1 LGIFLFNQEIE
12 LVYESFESNDTYDN
26 ILSSIDAKWVE
37 EALFTTQKASIRRRR
52 LPAEQAVWLIIMMGL
67 MRNSSIKEVCGSLD
81 IALQTNPEEMY
92 SHVAPSVLTDC
103 RKRLGESPMS
113 YLFNTT
119 CAAWHNSILSK
130 KHSLGLHLLAVDGTT
145 FRAQDT
151 PNNRAEFGFIS
162 KKNPVYPQL
171 RMVSLHSTQ
180 TRMLLGAAFDGC
192 DVGEITLAKRLL
204 TDIPENSLTLF
215 DRCYFSADLMLNWQQ
230 VGLNKHWLTPVK
242 KSMRYEVIERFANND
257 LLIEM
262 PVSPQARKKNPS
274 LPETWQARMI
284 CYQHPK
290 GEIKGFITSLIDPA
304 LYPMETLLS
313 VYWERWEIEQSFG
326 ELKNSQLNGEVTLRS
341 RFPEGVRQEL
351 WGVLLGYNL
360 IRLEMVQIAQE
371 AEVEPTRISFTSA
384 ICIIDMQI
392 RGYAL
397 SGNGTIPKKLRLMRE
412 DVKHFILPKKR
423 KHRAFP
429 RSVLYIPSKYP
440 LRYKPQIA

>member
-1 LGIFLFNQEIE
+1 ME
-12 LVYESFESNDTYDN
+12 LVYESFENNDSYNNVLTA
-26 ILSSIDAKWVE
+26 IDTKWIE
-37 EALFTTQKASIRRRR
+37 EALFKTQKASIRRRR

-67 MRNSSIKEVCGSLD
+67 MRNHSIKEVCGSLD
-81 IALQTNPEEMY
+81 IALQINPDEAY

-119 CAAWHNSILSK
+119 CAAWHKKIVSKPHSI
-130 KHSLGLHLLAVDGTT
+130 GLDLLAVDGTT

-151 PNNRAEFGFIS
+151 PDNRDEFGFIS
-162 KKNPVYPQL
+162 KNHPVYPQL

-180 TRMLLGAAFDGC
+180 TRMLLGAAFDSC
-192 DVGEITLAKRLL
+192 NIGEITLAKRLL
-204 TDIPENSLTLF
+204 TDIPEDSLTLF

-230 VGLNKHWLTPVK
+230 FGINAHWLTPVK
-242 KSMRYEVIERFANND
+242 KSMRYDIIERFSDND

-262 PVSPQARKKNPS
+262 PVSPQARAKNPT
-274 LPETWQARMI
+274 LPETWQARMF
-284 CYQHPK
+284 CYKQPK
-290 GEIKGFITSLIDPA
+290 GEIKGFITSLVDPTH
-304 LYPMETLLS
+304 YSMEALLS

-326 ELKNSQLNGEVTLRS
+326 ELKNSQLNGEITLRS

-360 IRLEMVQIAQE
+360 VRLEMMNIAQE
-371 AEVEPTRISFTSA
+371 AKVEPTRISFTSA

-397 SGNGTIPKKLRLMRE
+397 SGDGTIPKKLRLMRE
-412 DVKHFILPKKR
+412 DVKHFILPKKD
-423 KHRAFP
+423 KAPNVFTL
-429 RSVLYIPSKYP
+429 SALYTIKIFTEVYTRD
-440 LRYKPQIA
+440 L

>member
-1 LGIFLFNQEIE
+1 ME
-12 LVYESFESNDTYDN
+12 LVCESFESNDSYDT
-26 ILSSIDAKWVE
+26 ILEAIDAKWIE
-37 EALFTTQKASIRRRR
+37 EALFTTKKASIRRRR

-113 YLFNTT
+113 YLFSTT
-119 CAAWHNSILSK
+119 CAAWHNSILPN

-151 PNNRAEFGFIS
+151 PENREEFGFIS
-162 KKNPVYPQL
+162 KSHPVYPQL

-215 DRCYFSADLMLNWQQ
+215 DRCYFSADLMLNWRQF
-230 VGLNKHWLTPVK
+230 GLNAHWLTPVK
-242 KSMRYEVIERFANND
+242 KSMRYEVIDRFADND

-262 PVSPQARKKNPS
+262 PVSPQAIKKNPT
-274 LPETWQARMI
+274 LPGTWQARMI

-290 GEIKGFITSLIDPA
+290 GEIKGFITSLIDPV

-313 VYWERWEIEQSFG
+313 IYWERWEIEQSFG

-351 WGVLLGYNL
+351 WGILLGYNL

-371 AEVEPTRISFTSA
+371 AKVEPTRISFTSA

-397 SGNGTIPKKLRLMRE
+397 SGDGTIPKKLRLMRE

-423 KHRAFP
+423 KHRTFP
-429 RSVLYIPSKYP
+429 RSVLYMPSRYP
-440 LRYKPQIA
+440 LRYKPKIA

>member
-1 LGIFLFNQEIE
+1 MFNQEME
-12 LVYESFESNDTYDN
+12 LVCESFESNDSYDT
-26 ILSSIDAKWVE
+26 ILEAIDAKWIE
-37 EALFTTQKASIRRRR
+37 EALFTTKKASIRRRR

-113 YLFNTT
+113 YLFSTT
-119 CAAWHNSILSK
+119 CAAWHNSILPN

-151 PNNRAEFGFIS
+151 PENREEFGFIS
-162 KKNPVYPQL
+162 KSHPVYPQL

-215 DRCYFSADLMLNWQQ
+215 DRCYFSADLMLNWRQF
-230 VGLNKHWLTPVK
+230 GLNAHWLTPVK
-242 KSMRYEVIERFANND
+242 KSMRYEVIDRFADND

-262 PVSPQARKKNPS
+262 PVSPQAIKKNPT
-274 LPETWQARMI
+274 LPGTWQARMI

-290 GEIKGFITSLIDPA
+290 GEIKGFITSLIDPV

-313 VYWERWEIEQSFG
+313 IYWERWEIEQSFG

-351 WGVLLGYNL
+351 WGILLGYNL

-371 AEVEPTRISFTSA
+371 AKVEPTRISFTSA

-397 SGNGTIPKKLRLMRE
+397 SGDGTIPKKLRLMRE

-423 KHRAFP
+423 KHRTFP
-429 RSVLYIPSKYP
+429 RSVLYMPSRYP
-440 LRYKPQIA
+440 LRYKPKIA

>member
-1 LGIFLFNQEIE
+1 MA
-12 LVYESFESNDTYDN
+12 LVYESFENKDSYNNVLTA
-26 ILSSIDAKWVE
+26 IDAEWIE
-37 EALFTTQKASIRRRR
+37 EALFSTHKASIRRRR

-67 MRNSSIKEVCGSLD
+67 MRNHSIKEVCGSLD
-81 IALQTNPEEMY
+81 IALQTNPDKIY

-113 YLFNTT
+113 YLFSTT
-119 CAAWHNSILSK
+119 CAAWDKTIMPK
-130 KHSLGLHLLAVDGTT
+130 KHELGLNLLAVDGTI

-151 PNNRAEFGFIS
+151 PKNRAEFGLIS
-162 KKNPVYPQL
+162 KKHPVYPQL

-180 TRMLLGAAFDGC
+180 TRMLLGAAFDSC
-192 DVGEITLAKRLL
+192 DVGEITLAKRLFG
-204 TDIPENSLTLF
+204 DIPENSLTLF

-230 VGLNKHWLTPVK
+230 FGLNAHWLTPVK
-242 KSMRYEVIERFANND
+242 KHMRYDVIERFSDND

-262 PVSPQARKKNPS
+262 PISPQAQAKNPT
-274 LPETWQARMI
+274 LPTTWRARMI
-284 CYQHPK
+284 CYQEPK

-304 LYPMETLLS
+304 IYSMEALLS

-326 ELKNSQLNGEVTLRS
+326 ELKNSQLNGEITLRS

-351 WGVLLGYNL
+351 WGILLGYNL
-360 IRLEMVQIAQE
+360 VRLEMVHIAQE
-371 AEVEPTRISFTSA
+371 ADVEPSRVSFTAA

-397 SGNGTIPKKLRLMRE
+397 SGDGTIPKKLQLMRE

-423 KHRAFP
+423 KHRTFS
-429 RSVLYIPSKYP
+429 RSVLYIPSRYP
-440 LRYKPQIA
+440 LRYKPKIA

>member
-1 LGIFLFNQEIE
+1 ME
-12 LVYESFESNDTYDN
+12 LVYESFENKDSYNNVLTAIDT
-26 ILSSIDAKWVE
+26 KWIE
-37 EALFTTQKASIRRRR
+37 EALFKTQKASIRLRR

-67 MRNSSIKEVCGSLD
+67 MRNHSIKEVCGSLD
-81 IALQTNPEEMY
+81 IALQINPDETY

-113 YLFNTT
+113 YLFSTT
-119 CAAWHNSILSK
+119 CAAWHKTIISQSHSI
-130 KHSLGLHLLAVDGTT
+130 GLNLLAVDGTV

-151 PNNRAEFGFIS
+151 PENRDEFGFIS
-162 KKNPVYPQL
+162 KNYPVYPQL

-180 TRMLLGAAFDGC
+180 TRMLLGAAFDSC
-192 DVGEITLAKRLL
+192 DIGEITLAKRLL
-204 TDIPENSLTLF
+204 TDIPEDSLTLF

-230 VGLNKHWLTPVK
+230 FGINAHWLTPVK
-242 KSMRYEVIERFANND
+242 KNMRYEVIERLSDND

-262 PVSPQARKKNPS
+262 PVSPQARAKNPT

-284 CYQHPK
+284 CYKQPK
-290 GEIKGFITSLIDPA
+290 GEIKGFITSLIDPKH
-304 LYPMETLLS
+304 YSMESLLS
-313 VYWERWEIEQSFG
+313 IYWDRWEIEQSFG
-326 ELKNSQLNGEVTLRS
+326 ELKNSQLNGEITLRS

-360 IRLEMVQIAQE
+360 IRLEMVHIAQE
-371 AEVEPTRISFTSA
+371 ANVEPTRISFTSA

-397 SGNGTIPKKLRLMRE
+397 SGDGTIPKKLRLMRE

-423 KHRAFP
+423 KHRTFS
-429 RSVLYIPSKYP
+429 RSVLYIPSRYP
-440 LRYKPQIA
+440 LRYKPKIA

>member
-1 LGIFLFNQEIE
+1 ME
-12 LVYESFESNDTYDN
+12 LVYESFENQDSYNNVLTAIDT
-26 ILSSIDAKWVE
+26 KWIE
-37 EALFTTQKASIRRRR
+37 EALFKTQKASIRRRR

-67 MRNSSIKEVCGSLD
+67 MRNHSIKEVCGSLD
-81 IALQTNPEEMY
+81 IALQINPDETY

-113 YLFNTT
+113 YLFSTT
-119 CAAWHNSILSK
+119 CASWHETIISK
-130 KHSLGLHLLAVDGTT
+130 PHSLGLNLLAVDGTT

-151 PNNRAEFGFIS
+151 PENRAEFGFIS
-162 KKNPVYPQL
+162 KKHPVYPQL

-180 TRMLLGAAFDGC
+180 TRMLLGAAFDSC
-192 DVGEITLAKRLL
+192 DIGETTLAKRLL
-204 TDIPENSLTLF
+204 TDIPEDSLTLF

-230 VGLNKHWLTPVK
+230 FGINAHWLTPVK
-242 KSMRYEVIERFANND
+242 KSMRYEVIKRYADND

-262 PVSPQARKKNPS
+262 PVSPQARAKNPT

-284 CYQHPK
+284 CYKQPK
-290 GEIKGFITSLIDPA
+290 GEIKGFITSLIDSELYTMEA
-304 LYPMETLLS
+304 LLT

-326 ELKNSQLNGEVTLRS
+326 ELKNNQLNGEITLRS
-341 RFPEGVRQEL
+341 RFPEGVKQEL

-360 IRLEMVQIAQE
+360 IRLEMVHIAQE
-371 AEVEPTRISFTSA
+371 ANVEPTRISFTSA

-397 SGNGTIPKKLRLMRE
+397 SGDGTIPKKLRLMRE

-423 KHRAFP
+423 KHRTFS

-440 LRYKPQIA
+440 LRYKPNIS

>member
-1 LGIFLFNQEIE
+1 ME
-12 LVYESFESNDTYDN
+12 LVYESFENKDSYNNVLTA
-26 ILSSIDAKWVE
+26 IDSKWIE
-37 EALFTTQKASIRRRR
+37 EALFSTQKASIRRRR

-67 MRNSSIKEVCGSLD
+67 MRNRSIKEVCGSLD
-81 IALQTNPEEMY
+81 IALQTNPDEMY

-113 YLFNTT
+113 YLFSTT
-119 CAAWHNSILSK
+119 CTAWHNTIISN
-130 KHSLGLHLLAVDGTT
+130 KHSLDLHLLAVDGTT

-151 PNNRAEFGFIS
+151 PENRAEFGFLTKS
-162 KKNPVYPQL
+162 HPVYPQL

-180 TRMLLGAAFDGC
+180 TRMLLGAAFDSC
-192 DVGEITLAKRLL
+192 DIGEITLAKRLL

-215 DRCYFSADLMLNWQQ
+215 DRCYFSADLMLNWRQF
-230 VGLNKHWLTPVK
+230 GINAHWLTPVK
-242 KSMRYEVIERFANND
+242 KSMRYEVIERFADND

-262 PVSPQARKKNPS
+262 PVSPQARKKNPT
-274 LPETWQARMI
+274 LPDTWQARMI

-290 GEIKGFITSLIDPA
+290 GEIKGFITSLIDPS

-313 VYWERWEIEQSFG
+313 IYWERWEIEQSFG

-351 WGVLLGYNL
+351 WGILLGYNL

-371 AEVEPTRISFTSA
+371 AKVEPNRISFTSA

-397 SGNGTIPKKLRLMRE
+397 SGDGTIPKKLQLMRE

-423 KHRAFP
+423 KHRTFP
-429 RSVLYIPSKYP
+429 RSVLYIPSRYP
-440 LRYKPQIA
+440 LRYKPKIA